1 MSALKMHTSTGLF
14 DTYTYTY
21 SSWQSSETKSNTIF
35 VLFLTIVILAHSIW
49 TRCFLNHKDIPNEFW
64 YRVPQSSGVRAIA
77 KQKEEDG
84 RNIAHVFEKKQLD
97 IVVFWGS
104 QSGRGEVLARRL
116 AKSFHDSF
124 GLKTLAANLDDYD
137 HKYLTQ
143 LSEKHVCGF
152 VLSTYGDGDPPDDVT
167 GLWNVLR
174 TLQSTDSSLKSFRYL
189 IFGLGNSNYRQYNQV
204 AAYADG
210 VFQNLG
216 AVRFGPPGQGDEAN
230 GETESH
236 FLAWRRM
243 IENEL
248 KVKWHLTE
256 KPHAHQAMFEIEEV
270 PSMAM
275 EKVNLGEPDSSVL
288 GRNRSGDAGVSKA
301 LTISKARKLWETGD
315 RLCIHMDLELG
326 DTRAVKY
333 KTGDHLAVYP
343 NNPNHQVERLLSALG
358 LSEKQDV
365 PLVIEATQDNSDNK
379 VPVPSPTTAQALF
392 RHHLEIC
399 GHISMETV
407 AALAEFAPS
416 EAAAAELQRISH
428 DAHIFRS
435 EVLDAHL
442 TFADLLVK
450 VEEGASWAIPLSFFL
465 ERLKAMQ
472 PRYYSVCS
480 AAETEPRTVSIVA
493 VVGKHPEDAKSQKS
507 LHNGC
512 YGLAT
517 SYLHALESA
526 INNSTSD
533 IASCDVPSF
542 TFDGPRGQLS
552 GQKMFAW
559 IRQSTFK
566 LPMRASVPIIM
577 VGAGTGVAPFRAFVR
592 ERMRR
597 KEVGQ
602 EVGKMLLFLGFRH
615 SEVDFI
621 YREEWEEARNTLGK
635 EVFNYRT
642 AFSRDNYQKVYVQDR
657 LQEQAQEVMDLLQ
670 NQLSCRFYICGSA
683 SMARQVVEALAKMRS
698 LYAEE
703 TATQAM
709 AWVRK
714 LRQSKQLLEDVWS

>member
-1 MSALKMHTSTGLF
+1 M
-14 DTYTYTY
+14 
-21 SSWQSSETKSNTIF
+21 
-35 VLFLTIVILAHSIW
+35 
-49 TRCFLNHKDIPNEFW
+49 
-64 YRVPQSSGVRAIA
+64 
-77 KQKEEDG
+77 
-84 RNIAHVFEKKQLD
+84 
-97 IVVFWGS
+97 
-104 QSGRGEVLARRL
+104 
-116 AKSFHDSF
+116 
-124 GLKTLAANLDDYD
+124 
-137 HKYLTQ
+137 
-143 LSEKHVCGF
+143 
-152 VLSTYGDGDPPDDVT
+152 STYGDGDPPDDAN

-174 TLQSTDSSLKSFRYL
+174 TLQSAGSSLKSFRYL
-189 IFGLGNSNYRQYNQV
+189 IFGLGNSNYRQYNKV
-204 AAYADG
+204 AAYVDS

-216 AVRFGPPGQGDEAN
+216 AVRFGPSGQGDEAK

-236 FLAWRRM
+236 FLSWRRT
-243 IENEL
+243 IEEEL

-256 KPHAHQAMFEIEEV
+256 QSRAYQAMFEIEEI

-288 GRNRSGDAGVSKA
+288 GRNRSRDGGVSET

-315 RLCIHMDLELG
+315 RLCIHMDLDLG
-326 DTRAVKY
+326 YTRAVKY
-333 KTGDHLAVYP
+333 KTGDHLAMYP
-343 NNPNHQVERLLSALG
+343 SNPNHHVERLLSALG

-365 PLVIEATQDNSDNK
+365 PLMIEATPDNSDNK

-416 EAAAAELQRISH
+416 EAAAAELRRISN

-435 EVLDAHL
+435 EVQDAHL
-442 TFADLLVK
+442 TFADLLDK
-450 VEEGASWAIPLSFFL
+450 VDEGARWAIPLSFFL
-465 ERLKAMQ
+465 ERLRAMQ
-472 PRYYSVCS
+472 PRYYSICS
-480 AAETEPRTVSIVA
+480 SAETESRTVSIVA
-493 VVGKHPEDAKSQKS
+493 VVDKQPEVTKSQMS
-507 LHNGC
+507 LHKGC

-517 SYLHALESA
+517 SYLHALENS
-526 INNSTSD
+526 INKGTSN
-533 IASCDVPSF
+533 IASDDIPSF
-542 TFDGPRGQLS
+542 TFDGPRGQLT

-577 VGAGTGVAPFRAFVR
+577 VGAGTGVAPYRAFVR

-621 YREEWEEARNTLGK
+621 YREEWEEARNVLGK
-635 EVFNYRT
+635 EVFDIRT
-642 AFSRDNYQKVYVQDR
+642 AFSRDNCQKVYVQDR
-657 LQEQAQEVMDLLQ
+657 LQEQAQEVMDLLET
-670 NQLSCRFYICGSA
+670 QLGCRFYICGSA

-703 TATQAM
+703 TPTQAM